1 MPGMRPRRGAAER
14 PWWVLPS
21 VGAAAG
27 TLVIVLAAQGSLGG
41 ARVRLPPGP
50 SLSTAGGVVH
60 RQPAGA
66 GTGTVVPPSLPV
78 VNQDDAPS
86 TTTADSTP
94 SGAGQ
99 GETPSGVYAPRTT
112 VAEPGGVL
120 PPPTTGAGDGGSVPS
135 TDASGGSAPSGDSS
149 GGSPATTPVTST
161 TTTTTPSHGD
171 SGDQ

>member
-1 MPGMRPRRGAAER
+1 MRPRRGAAER

-27 TLVIVLAAQGSLGG
+27 TLVIVLAAQGPLGG
-41 ARVRLPPGP
+41 ARVTLPPGP

-86 TTTADSTP
+86 TTTADPTP
-94 SGAGQ
+94 SGAGS
-99 GETPSGVYAPRTT
+99 GEAPSGVYAPRTT
-112 VAEPGGVL
+112 VAEPGGGL
-120 PPPTTGAGDGGSVPS
+120 PPPTAAPGDGGPVP
-135 TDASGGSAPSGDSS
+135 TADASGGPAPAGDATA
-149 GGSPATTPVTST
+149 GSPTATPAAPT
-161 TTTTTPSHGD
+161 TTTTTAPSHGET
-171 SGDQ
+171 GDH